1 MGLSALTLPSV
12 AERQRELARAALRRH
27 GLLGAPGRPPPK
39 PAAKRS
45 EPFCNQNGG
54 FICVRGAGCFG
65 SGLGGERCGDGV
77 EDAARMEVAQ
87 GLEWRCCKVGAGDA
101 VRMKMGCCGE
111 GDAARLGML
120 QRWGWGCCED
130 GRAARLGHAL
140 RWGHGFLLLPI
151 TLQPCPRAFAGQ

>member
-77 EDAARMEVAQ
+77 EDAARMEVVQ

-111 GDAARLGML
+111 GDAARMRMGML
-120 QRWGWGCCED
+120 QGWGCCRDED
-130 GRAARLGHAL
+130 GDAVRMGV
-140 RWGHGFLLLPI
+140 
-151 TLQPCPRAFAGQ
+151 LQG

>member
-111 GDAARLGML
+111 GDAARMRMGML
-120 QRWGWGCCED
+120 QGWGCCRD
-130 GRAARLGHAL
+130 GDGDAVRMGV
-140 RWGHGFLLLPI
+140 
-151 TLQPCPRAFAGQ
+151 LQG

>member
-54 FICVRGAGCFG
+54 FICVRGAGCFE
-65 SGLGGERCGDGV
+65 SGLWGERCGDGV
-77 EDAARMEVAQ
+77 EDAARMEVVQ

-120 QRWGWGCCED
+120 QRWGW
-130 GRAARLGHAL
+130 
-140 RWGHGFLLLPI
+140 
-151 TLQPCPRAFAGQ
+151 

>member
-77 EDAARMEVAQ
+77 EDAARMEVVQ

-111 GDAARLGML
+111 GDAARMRMGML
-120 QRWGWGCCED
+120 QGWGCCRD
-130 GRAARLGHAL
+130 GDGDAVRMGM
-140 RWGHGFLLLPI
+140 
-151 TLQPCPRAFAGQ
+151 LQG

>member
-120 QRWGWGCCED
+120 QR
-130 GRAARLGHAL
+130 
-140 RWGHGFLLLPI
+140 
-151 TLQPCPRAFAGQ
+151 